1 MPTQTQHTLNALPN
15 WLKDWRLM
23 GNVAKTYLI
32 SIRTVT
38 LPQLKL
44 MGQNVEWSATVNY
57 IIATIALPHVN
68 NVVA

>member
-1 MPTQTQHTLNALPN
+1 M
-15 WLKDWRLM
+15 M